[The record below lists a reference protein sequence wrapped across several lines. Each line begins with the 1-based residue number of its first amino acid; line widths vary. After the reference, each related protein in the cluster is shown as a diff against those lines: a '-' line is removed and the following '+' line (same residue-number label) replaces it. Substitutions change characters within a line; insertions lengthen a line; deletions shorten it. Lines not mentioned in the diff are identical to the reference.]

1 MRPSLLPLLACLA
14 ALAVALAGPAVRAE
28 SGGLTVTVAS
38 DGTIRA
44 AGTVPSGFSLREL
57 GRRVAGIDL
66 AGVAQGGV
74 EGGDEAMQHALDG
87 LTVILPRLAKG
98 EVRVGDGRFAAM
110 GRLRPGFSAERT
122 RAAVR
127 LALGAAWETALEL
140 AEAPPAARLTLTWS
154 RHGAVVGG
162 ILPEGLT
169 PEEALS
175 LLSDPATGGEA
186 GRGLKNGGLT
196 GGGGGGDAAAWRHA
210 LALAGRLVPAYRHAA
225 LKLAPGRFSVD
236 GALMPGHEAERLR
249 HWLAA
254 ELGEGWEVA
263 LTGAERPASEGATR
277 ADPVTGRRQKL
288 VRGHWLS
295 LYGFTPTPAA
305 CGLESRAILARAGL
319 VFVPGKARLE
329 PGAAETLDRLA
340 GLARHCLNAGGLG
353 LEIGGHTDSRGAA
366 EENLALSERRAM
378 VVLRE
383 LVLRGVRADAM
394 RAVGH
399 GEARAIAGND
409 TPEGRARNRRIT
421 FRWSGSPPQ

>member
-14 ALAVALAGPAVRAE
+14 ALAVALAGPAARAE
-28 SGGLTVTVAS
+28 SGGLTVTVAP

-44 AGTVPSGFSLREL
+44 AGTVPGGFPLREL

-66 AGVAQGGV
+66 ASVARGGE
-74 EGGDEAMQHALDG
+74 EGGGEAMQHALDG

-98 EVRVGDGRFAAM
+98 EVRLGDGRFAAT
-110 GRLRPGFSAERT
+110 GQLRPGFNAERS

-127 LALGAAWETALEL
+127 LALGGAWETALEL

-175 LLSDPATGGEA
+175 LLGEPTPGGGA
-186 GRGLKNGGLT
+186 GLAGLKNGGLT
-196 GGGGGGDAAAWRHA
+196 GGGAGDAAAWRHA

-225 LKLAPGRFSVD
+225 LKLAPGRLGVD

-249 HWLAA
+249 GWLAA
-254 ELGEGWEVA
+254 ELGEGWEVT
-263 LTGAERPASEGATR
+263 LTGAERPASEGASR

-295 LYGFTPTPAA
+295 LYDFAPTPAA
-305 CGLESRAILARAGL
+305 CGRESRAILARAPL
-319 VFVPGKARLE
+319 VFVPGKAKLE

-378 VVLRE
+378 TVLLE